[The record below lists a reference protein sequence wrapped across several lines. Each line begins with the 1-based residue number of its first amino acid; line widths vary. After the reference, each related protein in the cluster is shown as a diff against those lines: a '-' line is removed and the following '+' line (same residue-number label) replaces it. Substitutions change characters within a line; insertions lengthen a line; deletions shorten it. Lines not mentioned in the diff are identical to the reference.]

1 MAGIF
6 RTFAPVSGNFTGVS
20 AQYFSLWGGPAT
32 NFCSHLSKEF
42 NRDLLAH
49 WAPTLR
55 DCNIFASPQASKC
68 FLKLCIRPQVTFLN
82 FVNLLD
88 QRLGFIYLRWKMMG
102 VVRGSNAETNCVYCL
117 VFPNHVCVQ
126 DTVGSFYFRV
136 GSLK

>member
-6 RTFAPVSGNFTGVS
+6 RNFAPVSGNFTGVS
-20 AQYFSLWGGPAT
+20 AQYFSLWGVQPQICVHTYPKNSTAV
-32 NFCSHLSKEF
+32 CWQ
-42 NRDLLAH
+42 H

-68 FLKLCIRPQVTFLN
+68 FLKLCIRPQVTYLN

-88 QRLGFIYLRWKMMG
+88 QRLGFICLRWKMMG

-117 VFPNHVCVQ
+117 VFRNHVCVQ